1 MKTSSLFL
9 FIIALFI
16 CNISNSQT
24 NQKGFTIIPL
34 GVKGGLDESN
44 LSAYLVK
51 ANGAEQYI
59 CLDAGTIYAGL
70 QKATLSNYFGPLH
83 DATEIQK
90 KFINSY
96 FISHG
101 HLDHTAGLVMNS
113 PGDSFKKNIAS
124 ESIADD
130 DFRLFF
136 EYAMALD
143 ITHKA
148 DRRFLKQGI
157 AFLAEFRAFAG
168 FGSDIQKPDASFTAT
183 NDGLIVNAPHH
194 RKSNHMLGT
203 RVNIGAAIDEKKNAP
218 FGRDEHPE
226 TGPIDTWECA

>member
-1 MKTSSLFL
+1 
-9 FIIALFI
+9 
-16 CNISNSQT
+16 
-24 NQKGFTIIPL
+24 
-34 GVKGGLDESN
+34 
-44 LSAYLVK
+44 
-51 ANGAEQYI
+51 
-59 CLDAGTIYAGL
+59 
-70 QKATLSNYFGPLH
+70 
-83 DATEIQK
+83 
-90 KFINSY
+90 
-96 FISHG
+96 
-101 HLDHTAGLVMNS
+101 
-113 PGDSFKKNIAS
+113 
-124 ESIADD
+124 
-130 DFRLFF
+130 
-136 EYAMALD
+136 MALD

-148 DRRFLKQGI
+148 DRCFLKQGV